1 MTGMRFKFGIAL
13 VALVTPV
20 LAVAADFTPI
30 SEADLRQHIAAL
42 ASDDYE
48 GRAPGT
54 AGESKTVTYIA
65 NQWSAA
71 GLKGGM
77 PDGGWYQPVDLLT
90 LTPGKSQ
97 LSVRGSGKRLSFSND
112 AVMLRSR
119 EAAVK
124 LDKLPMLFAGY
135 GVDADGKVEGD
146 VAGKLVLLL
155 MAEPDY
161 GTMRSYS
168 ARRDAVAAAGA
179 AVVIGILPEKANWNA
194 YKRNFT
200 DGTTIDSRLSSAK
213 VEGMMRM
220 PTAKALL
227 DANRL
232 RIDDLTV
239 QAAVPGFEP
248 VALKDEARLAVA
260 TTTQRTRSHNIVA
273 KISGK
278 LGSDKGAILFL
289 GHWDH
294 LGLCRPEGEAD
305 RICNGAVDNASGIAV
320 LIEAAKRLAKAPQM
334 DRDIYFLATTAEE
347 KGLLGAYAFAA
358 HPAIPLDKI
367 ALAINLDTVAVVPK
381 GEKVAILG
389 RGSTALDADIDKVIR
404 AMGRVPETGTES
416 NVMLQRQDGWALKA
430 NGVPTVMVGG
440 SFADMKKL
448 EAYLGGDYHGPKDEL
463 NDSVILSGAAE
474 DADLHVAL
482 GRYFGNVA
490 TWAGPGATPPAPA
503 AKSAKR

>member
-1 MTGMRFKFGIAL
+1 MRLKLGVAF
-13 VALVTPV
+13 VALVTPALV
-20 LAVAADFTPI
+20 VAADFTPI
-30 SEADLRQHIAAL
+30 SEADLRQHIAVL

-54 AGESKTVTYIA
+54 PGESKTITYIA
-65 NQWSAA
+65 NQWSQA

-77 PDGGWYQPVDLLT
+77 PDGGWYQPVELLS
-90 LTPGKSQ
+90 LTPAKAQ

-112 AVMLRSR
+112 AVALRSR
-119 EAAVK
+119 DASVK
-124 LDKLPMLFAGY
+124 LDKMPILFAGF
-135 GVDADGKVEGD
+135 GVDAEGKVEGD
-146 VAGKLVLLL
+146 VTGKLVLLL
-155 MAEPDY
+155 MSEPDY
-161 GTMRSYS
+161 GNLRSYS
-168 ARRDAVAAAGA
+168 ARRDVVAAAGA
-179 AVVIGILPEKANWNA
+179 AAVIGIVPEKANWNA
-194 YKRNFT
+194 YKRSFT
-200 DGTTIDSRLSSAK
+200 GTTTIASRLSVAK
-213 VEGMMRM
+213 ADGIMRM

-232 RIDDLTV
+232 RLDDLTV

-248 VALKDEARLAVA
+248 VALKDEARLTVVTA
-260 TTTQRTRSHNIVA
+260 TQRTLSHNIVA
-273 KISGK
+273 KIPGK
-278 LGSDKGAILFL
+278 LGSDKGVVLFL

-294 LGLCRPEGEAD
+294 LGICRPEGEAD

-358 HPAIPLDKI
+358 NPAIPLDKI
-367 ALAINLDTVAVVPK
+367 AVAFNLDTVAVVPK

-389 RGSTALDADIDKVIR
+389 RGSTGLDADIDKVTR
-404 AMGRVPETGTES
+404 TLGRVPETGTDS

-430 NGVPTVMVGG
+430 NGVPTLMVGG
-440 SFADMKKL
+440 SFADMRKL

-463 NDSVILSGAAE
+463 NDTVILSGAAE

-490 TWAGPGATPPAPA
+490 TWADPGVPPPVPATKPAKPT
-503 AKSAKR
+503 KR